1 MFQLLEN
8 QTNSFL
14 GNHCKFKGNFRKCV
28 DGISCNFDTVITR
41 KMHYYETKNHIISIG
56 GNVFLV
62 SCEEGLVPVAENTSD
77 NEQNDKYRDDEDT
90 SDDDQDLT

>member
-1 MFQLLEN
+1 
-8 QTNSFL
+8 
-14 GNHCKFKGNFRKCV
+14 
-28 DGISCNFDTVITR
+28 
-41 KMHYYETKNHIISIG
+41 MHYYETKNHIISIG

-90 SDDDQDLT
+90 SDDDQDLTWFRYTNNFIKSINKANNSH